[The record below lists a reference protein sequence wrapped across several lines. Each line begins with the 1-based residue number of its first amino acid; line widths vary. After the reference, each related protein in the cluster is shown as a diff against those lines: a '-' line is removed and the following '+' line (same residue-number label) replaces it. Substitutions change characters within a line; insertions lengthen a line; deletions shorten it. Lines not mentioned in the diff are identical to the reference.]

1 MGQKVI
7 TLPEHLVML
16 PSFFLSDFV
25 LYLDR
30 TLLGKLFGWF
40 GLAYGVLTPLS
51 TIFQLYRGDQF
62 YCWGKPQC
70 PGKIA
75 DLSQVTDKLCDC
87 MVVGFYSYLC
97 NQCLAPLKLRGR
109 IPFMVRCA
117 RYNIM

>member
-75 DLSQVTDKLCDC
+75 DLSQVTDKLYHIILYRAHLT
-87 MVVGFYSYLC
+87 MNGIRPRNFS
-97 NQCLAPLKLRGR
+97 G
-109 IPFMVRCA
+109 A
-117 RYNIM
+117 RH